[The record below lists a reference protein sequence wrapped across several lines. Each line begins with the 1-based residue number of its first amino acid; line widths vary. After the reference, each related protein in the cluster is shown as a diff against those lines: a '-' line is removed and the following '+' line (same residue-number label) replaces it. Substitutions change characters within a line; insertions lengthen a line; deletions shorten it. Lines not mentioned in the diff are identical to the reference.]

1 MFITSHASYII
12 TLQPGL
18 SVSTPNNNPMPLR
31 RRRKRRPKRRGRTSR
46 RKSTMMRRRKRRPRG
61 NVLRLTRQ
69 IIPKR
74 AFTTCKFVRYI
85 RIPQRITNDTP
96 PTVVNADFRMPPMGL
111 PQGSPIGEQ
120 NTYPNNALLISCNDP
135 MAPFNQTGTLVGVG
149 TGWPGPD
156 TRAFLS
162 VPSSVAAQ
170 PPPTESQALFDT
182 HPLAG
187 GGVPPSGAPTGYT
200 NEFPSFWRKM
210 ENFYRRWTVVGSKAT
225 VSFSPDPV
233 YSAIYARQA
242 SKHCIFTMG
251 VRGSRADLDLAAQPQ
266 SLTEQPGFITR
277 EYNGRRQTDGRCY
290 ALSMT
295 RKWSARKGFGLSK
308 GDIVSNGEITGTTL
322 ARPDERLHGFR
333 SPNQVLQGN
342 TLNEAQSAHP
352 HSQQYFQWAGN
363 SILTN
368 NTEPGAYEPTEWPS
382 GVIKVV
388 LNYSTVWS
396 SPQFTDNEFD

>member
-1 MFITSHASYII
+1 
-12 TLQPGL
+12 
-18 SVSTPNNNPMPLR
+18 MPLR
-31 RRRKRRPKRRGRTSR
+31 HRRRRRRRPRRRGRTSR

-74 AFTTCKFVRYI
+74 AFVNHKFVRYI
-85 RIPQRITNDTP
+85 RIPSRITGEAP
-96 PTVVNADFRMPPMGL
+96 PTAVIADWRMPPMGI
-111 PQGSPIGEQ
+111 PAGSPVGTQ

-135 MAPFNQTGTLVGVG
+135 LAPLNQEGTLVGSG

-162 VPSSVAAQ
+162 VPATNPAQ

-182 HPLAG
+182 SPLSG
-187 GGVPPSGAPTGYT
+187 GAVPPTGAPTGYT
-200 NEFPSFWRKM
+200 NEYTSFWKKM

-225 VSFSPDPV
+225 VAFSPDPV
-233 YSAIYARQA
+233 YSVAYARQP

-251 VRGSRADLDLAAQPQ
+251 IRGGRSDLDVAAQPQ

-277 EYNGRRQTDGRCY
+277 EFNGRRQTDGRCY
-290 ALSMT
+290 AFSMT

-308 GDIVSNGEITGTTL
+308 GDIVSNGEITGSTL
-322 ARPDERLHGFR
+322 AQPSPKLHGFR
-333 SPNQVLQGN
+333 SPNQINIGTILSEQI
-342 TLNEAQSAHP
+342 ASHP
-352 HSQQYFQWAGN
+352 HSQQFYQWAGN
-363 SILTN
+363 SVLTN

-382 GVIKVV
+382 GIIKVT